1 MDAHITPDLNT
12 YRLVHKA
19 TGAIEATGLGRV
31 AAKDLQNRLWAQ
43 GTKTTVEVEPAPVVE
58 PSYFVWMAD
67 ALGWTNAVTLP
78 LSETEAEAFRGILA
92 RLRPSETFV
101 IDLAP
106 VVEPAQP
113 APVETPA
120 IVREFSP
127 AGPCLTLGRLKNET
141 AKFYCYEEWKGG
153 DVFGRLR
160 KVSKSGRAHVEPCR
174 SCRDHA
180 ATVYPNGYM
189 D

>member
-58 PSYFVWMAD
+58 P
-67 ALGWTNAVTLP
+67 
-78 LSETEAEAFRGILA
+78 
-92 RLRPSETFV
+92 
-101 IDLAP
+101 
-106 VVEPAQP
+106 AQP

-127 AGPCLTLGRLKNET
+127 AGPCLTLGRLKSET